1 MNLTNR
7 QKITAISFVIL
18 SLTLTALSAGIN
30 TITYPTILI
39 NNHVQPYL
47 IGIAASIELIA
58 GIAVSFFLSR
68 MVKKTGIYQAL
79 GIFTTIYI
87 AVILTIYFYVNYA
100 LWVLLSTLNGICWIS
115 FLAIRQGL
123 VNNLVNNKQRSIV
136 TGIAGAVISSGFV
149 FAPLIAAHFGAD
161 NYQLFIIS
169 ATLVVAS
176 FLILIPAKKT
186 MPNHISAN
194 RIAFGSFFKDNPEA
208 FIGNFLVDLQVVAIL
223 VFSVIVG
230 HKIGFSTEKSGI
242 FITAFA
248 ISGTFDIFSGFVVK
262 KSINPKKMINI
273 GILLCLLS
281 SIFTMLVHNDY
292 AIMLVGYFFLGASI
306 GLTFVSSSTVINN
319 HYKQEELIAANA
331 TFQAIGMVGALI
343 GSILIG
349 IFMQFLDFYGFFIA
363 IILVNFIA
371 LIYNQFYAK
380 KTTK

>member
-1 MNLTNR
+1 MNLTQK
-7 QKITAISFVIL
+7 QKITAISFIIL

-39 NNHVQPYL
+39 ANQVQPYL

-58 GIAVSFFLSR
+58 GIAISFFLSR
-68 MVKKTGIYQAL
+68 MVNKIGIYKSL
-79 GIFTTIYI
+79 LIFTTIYTM
-87 AVILTIYFYVNYA
+87 VILTIYFYVNYA
-100 LWVLLSTLNGICWIS
+100 LWILLSTLNGICWIS

-149 FAPLIAAHFGAD
+149 FSPLIAAYFGAD
-161 NYQLFIIS
+161 NYLLFIIS
-169 ATLVVAS
+169 AAMVVAS
-176 FLILIPAKKT
+176 FLVLIPIKKAIT
-186 MPNHISAN
+186 NHISAS
-194 RIAFGSFFKDNPEA
+194 RIAFGSFFRDNPQA
-208 FIGNFLVDLQVVAIL
+208 FLGNFLADLQVVGIL

-262 KSINPKKMINI
+262 KSINPKKMINA

-281 SIFTMLVHNDY
+281 STFTMLVHNNY
-292 AIMLVGYFFLGASI
+292 HLMLIGYFVLGASI

-331 TFQAIGMVGALI
+331 TFQAIGMIGALI

-349 IFMQFLDFYGFFIA
+349 ILMQFFDFYGFFIA
-363 IILVNFIA
+363 LILVNFIA
-371 LIYNQFYAK
+371 LIYSQFCTK
-380 KTTK
+380 KD